1 MGAVPAAVSCLW
13 RYLLLPPAVSP
24 AEPQGGS
31 APQGTGAGAAFP
43 PHLRKW
49 DADFA
54 DEHGFRRTIACEGGR
69 GSKSDVTVSSAA
81 AIGLP
86 GRFAPLKQV

>member
-13 RYLLLPPAVSP
+13 RYLLLPPAVC
-24 AEPQGGS
+24 S
-31 APQGTGAGAAFP
+31 AAGAGAGAAFP